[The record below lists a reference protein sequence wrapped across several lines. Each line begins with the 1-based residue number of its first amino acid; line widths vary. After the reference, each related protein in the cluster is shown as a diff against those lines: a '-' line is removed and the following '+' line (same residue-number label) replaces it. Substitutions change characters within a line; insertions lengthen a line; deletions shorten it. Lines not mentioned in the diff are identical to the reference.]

1 MPPGDIAPVLVTM
14 TLAVVT
20 GGVLIL
26 RPITK
31 KIGSLIEV
39 AIEERRRRFAAP
51 QTPEMPRLVELLEG
65 IDERLSSLEEK
76 QRFTDAI
83 LHAEAVPVLPRSTK
97 PPE

>member
-14 TLAVVT
+14 TLAIVT

-31 KIGSLIEV
+31 RIGSLIEV

-51 QTPEMPRLVELLEG
+51 PTPDTTRIVDLLEG

-83 LHAEAVPVLPRSTK
+83 LHAEARPAIPRTTR
-97 PPE
+97 PE